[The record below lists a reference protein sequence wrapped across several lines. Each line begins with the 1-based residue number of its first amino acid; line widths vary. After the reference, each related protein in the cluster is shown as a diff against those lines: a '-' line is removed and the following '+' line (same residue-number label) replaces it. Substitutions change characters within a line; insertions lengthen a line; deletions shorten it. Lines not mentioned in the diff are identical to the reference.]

1 MYKDHSQGRRYD
13 TAVKLFDSV
22 DKLDKVAS
30 AAAVANK
37 ESNGKADLS
46 ERWFNQS
53 KKIRQIWSI
62 CSLLKKYFS
71 NQSLHYDSR

>member
-1 MYKDHSQGRRYD
+1 MYTDHSQGRRYD

-37 ESNGKADLS
+37 ASNSNADFN
-46 ERWFNQS
+46 ER
-53 KKIRQIWSI
+53 I
-62 CSLLKKYFS
+62 
-71 NQSLHYDSR
+71 